1 MAVVEIMHATSAA
14 ESLIP
19 LIGRNIDNNG
29 HLMNK
34 DEEKHDKVIK
44 GMIEARQVHFA
55 YPARPNVK
63 VANGL
68 NLRIEPGK
76 TIALVGPSG
85 GGKSTIIQLLERFYV
100 QQQGTILIDGQDINS
115 FNLQNLRTQMALV
128 GQEPVL
134 FSGSIIENIRLGTNA
149 TFDEI
154 KEACKT
160 ANASDFIERLPLGY
174 ETEVGEKGAQLSGGQ
189 KQRIAVARAVVRKP
203 KILLLDEATSA
214 LDAESERYV
223 QEALERASESRTC
236 ITIAHRLSSIQHSD
250 RIYYIE
256 AGRVI
261 ESGTHDELI
270 EADGKYADLV
280 KKQELAQ

>member
-1 MAVVEIMHATSAA
+1 MSIVEIMHATPAA

-19 LIGRNIDNNG
+19 LIDSDIDNNG
-29 HLMNK
+29 HSMYK
-34 DEEKHDKVIK
+34 DQENDDKVIK
-44 GMIEARQVHFA
+44 GMVEAKQIHFA
-55 YPARPNVK
+55 YPSRPNVK

-68 NLRIEPGK
+68 NLRIEAGK
-76 TIALVGPSG
+76 TVALVGPSG
-85 GGKSTIIQLLERFYV
+85 GGKSTIVQLLERLYV
-100 QQQGTILIDGQDINS
+100 QQEGRILIDGENIDS
-115 FNLQNLRTQMALV
+115 FNLHNLRTQMALV

-134 FSGSIIENIRLGTNA
+134 FSGSISDNIRLGTNA
-149 TFDEI
+149 TIEEI

-214 LDAESERYV
+214 LDAESERCV

-236 ITIAHRLSSIQHSD
+236 ITIAHRLSSIQNAD

-256 AGRVI
+256 AGRVV

-280 KKQELAQ
+280 KKQESAQ

>member
-1 MAVVEIMHATSAA
+1 MHAKPAA

-19 LIGRNIDNNG
+19 LLDSNIDNNG
-29 HLMNK
+29 RPLN
-34 DEEKHDKVIK
+34 ENEKVPDKVIK
-44 GMIEARQVHFA
+44 GMVEAKQIHFA

-85 GGKSTIIQLLERFYV
+85 GGKSTIIQLLERLYI
-100 QQQGTILIDGQDINS
+100 QQQGKILIDGEDIDS
-115 FNLQNLRTQMALV
+115 FNLHNLRTQMALV

-134 FSGSIIENIRLGTNA
+134 FSGSIMENIRLGTNA

-154 KEACKT
+154 KEACKI
-160 ANASDFIERLPLGY
+160 ANASNFVEKLPLGY

-256 AGRVI
+256 AGRVV
-261 ESGTHDELI
+261 ESGTHEELV

-280 KKQELAQ
+280 KKQELAK